1 MSDIKN
7 NIDGF
12 YNKIYTTY
20 KPEDYFDEIEINVNY
35 YKTITGESDRK
46 YKILSLSLDK
56 KNSNR
61 DLNKIE
67 NFINGCN
74 ERLLNTSSNKD
85 WQLFY
90 LYKELLQFF
99 VHSNNA
105 DKSAYNYFRGQSHS
119 YSLAPNILRKDVEQ
133 TYRNEFENLYLKISH
148 EFPEKITYFNL
159 QSCDIEDREYQ
170 LSLLQHYG
178 LKTSLL
184 DITSNPYIAM
194 LFMLSS
200 SFDEYKEPTLF
211 LFNINETLHRDKH
224 LFTEVR
230 KSKLNERIVAQKGA
244 FLNFDKI
251 FMNKHFD
258 VEKIYSVKIRL
269 NFLDTEYV
277 RYLDS
282 EIEKIKAIQKIQ
294 SENNDE
300 SNKTEL
306 NNDNSHYLDILEH
319 EKKNIED
326 SKKQC
331 LKAIKDEL
339 SQKLR
344 EYCYFEEDLF
354 PDFETRIR
362 YLSSKYDSNTHKK
375 ISF

>member
-12 YNKIYTTY
+12 YNKIFATY
-20 KPEDYFDEIEINVNY
+20 KPEDYFDEIEIKVNY
-35 YKTITGESDRK
+35 YKNIGGERENERK

-56 KNSNR
+56 KISTR
-61 DLNKIE
+61 DLSKIDI
-67 NFINGCN
+67 FINGCN
-74 ERLLNTSSNKD
+74 EKLLNTSSTKD

-99 VHSNNA
+99 THSNTEGKNV
-105 DKSAYNYFRGQSHS
+105 YNYFRGQSHS

-211 LFNINETLHRDKH
+211 LFKINETLHRDKH

-269 NFLDTEYV
+269 IFSDDEY
-277 RYLDS
+277 RKYLDS
-282 EIEKIKAIQKIQ
+282 EIGKTEGLL

-300 SNKTEL
+300 PNKAEL
-306 NNDNSHYLDILEH
+306 DNYLSFLEN
-319 EKKNIED
+319 EKEKIED

-362 YLSSKYDSNTHKK
+362 YLSSKYDSNTSKK
-375 ISF
+375 IAL

>member
-1 MSDIKN
+1 MSDMKN

-12 YNKIYTTY
+12 YNKIYKTY
-20 KPEDYFDEIEINVNY
+20 KSEDYFDEIEINVNY
-35 YKTITGESDRK
+35 YKNITGESDRK

-56 KNSNR
+56 KTSTR
-61 DLNKIE
+61 DLSKIE
-67 NFINGCN
+67 SFICGCN
-74 ERLLNTSSNKD
+74 ERLLNKSYSKD

-99 VHSNNA
+99 ASSNNE
-105 DKSAYNYFRGQSHS
+105 DKNVYNYFRGQSHS

-133 TYRNEFENLYLKISH
+133 TYRNEFENIYLKISH

-170 LSLLQHYG
+170 LSLLQHYW

-184 DITSNPYIAM
+184 DMTSNPYIAR

-200 SFDEYKEPTLF
+200 SFDEYQEPTLF
-211 LFNINETLHRDKH
+211 LFKINETLHRDKH

-258 VEKIYSVKIRL
+258 VEKVYSVKIRL
-269 NFLDTEYV
+269 NFLAKEYKE
-277 RYLDS
+277 YLNS
-282 EIEKIKAIQKIQ
+282 EIKRIREIQSIQ
-294 SENNDE
+294 SENNAKE
-300 SNKTEL
+300 NKKEL
-306 NNDNSHYLDILEH
+306 NNDQSDYLEILEK
-319 EKKNIED
+319 EQENIEE

-331 LKAIKDEL
+331 LKAIKNEL

-375 ISF
+375 VSF

>member
-1 MSDIKN
+1 MVFI
-7 NIDGF
+7 IRL
-12 YNKIYTTY
+12 YTTY
-20 KPEDYFDEIEINVNY
+20 KPEDYFDEIEIKVNY
-35 YKTITGESDRK
+35 YKNIELESERK

-56 KNSNR
+56 KNSIR
-61 DLNKIE
+61 DLNKVE

-74 ERLLNTSSNKD
+74 EKLLNTSSSKD

-99 VHSNNA
+99 TYSNNEN
-105 DKSAYNYFRGQSHS
+105 KNVYNYFRGQSHS
-119 YSLAPNILRKDVEQ
+119 YSLVPNILRKDVEQ

-200 SFDEYKEPTLF
+200 SFDEYREPTLF
-211 LFNINETLHRDKH
+211 LFKIDETLHRDKH

-258 VEKIYSVKIRL
+258 VKKICSVKITL
-269 NFLDTEYV
+269 NFSDYEYV
-277 RYLDS
+277 KKLDHQIEQITKLLS
-282 EIEKIKAIQKIQ
+282 EDNAEL
-294 SENNDE
+294 
-300 SNKTEL
+300 NKEEL
-306 NNDNSHYLDILEH
+306 NNYLILFEN
-319 EKKNIED
+319 EKQKLED

-331 LKAIKDEL
+331 LKEIKSEL

-362 YLSSKYDSNTHKK
+362 YLSSKYDSNTSKK
-375 ISF
+375 ISL

>member
-1 MSDIKN
+1 MNERKKKVD
-7 NIDGF
+7 DF
-12 YNKIYTTY
+12 YNKIYATY
-20 KPEDYFDEIEINVNY
+20 KPSDYFDEIEIVINY
-35 YKTITGESDRK
+35 YMDITRK
-46 YKILSLSLDK
+46 NGRPYKILSLSLDK
-56 KNSNR
+56 QSSQQNN
-61 DLNKIE
+61 IE
-67 NFINGCN
+67 KVKSFIHNFN
-74 ERLLNTSSNKD
+74 ERLSSNSSTEN

-99 VHSNNA
+99 VHSN
-105 DKSAYNYFRGQSHS
+105 DKYNYFRGQSHS
-119 YSLAPNILRKDVEQ
+119 YSLTPNILRDNVQ
-133 TYRNEFENLYLKISH
+133 YSYRDEFENLYLKISH

-159 QSCDIEDREYQ
+159 QNCDIEDREYQ

-194 LFMLSS
+194 LFMLSE
-200 SFDEYKEPTLF
+200 SFDSYKEPTFF
-211 LFNINETLHRDKH
+211 LFKINENIHRDKH

-258 VEKIYSVKIRL
+258 VEKISSVKVKL
-269 NFLDTEYV
+269 NFSDDEYLK
-277 RYLDS
+277 YL
-282 EIEKIKAIQKIQ
+282 ENEMENIKKIQ
-294 SENNDE
+294 MENNDASDPKE
-300 SNKTEL
+300 LEEQSNYLALLEREKNNITE
-306 NNDNSHYLDILEH
+306 
-319 EKKNIED
+319 

-354 PDFETRIR
+354 PDFETRIK
-362 YLSSKYDSNTHKK
+362 YLSRKYDSSTHKK

>member
-1 MSDIKN
+1 MSDMKN

-12 YNKIYTTY
+12 YNKIYETY

-35 YKTITGESDRK
+35 YKNITGESDRK

-56 KNSNR
+56 KKSTR
-61 DLNKIE
+61 DLSKIE
-67 NFINGCN
+67 SFICGCN
-74 ERLLNTSSNKD
+74 ERLLNKSYSKD

-99 VHSNNA
+99 ASSNNE
-105 DKSAYNYFRGQSHS
+105 DKNVYNYFIGQSHS
-119 YSLAPNILRKDVEQ
+119 YNLTPNILRKDVEQ
-133 TYRNEFENLYLKISH
+133 TYRNEFENIYLKISH

-200 SFDEYKEPTLF
+200 SSDEYQEPTLF
-211 LFNINETLHRDKH
+211 LFKINETLHRDKH

-258 VEKIYSVKIRL
+258 VEKVYSVKIRL
-269 NFLDTEYV
+269 NFLAKEYKE
-277 RYLDS
+277 YLNS
-282 EIEKIKAIQKIQ
+282 EIKRIREIQSIQ
-294 SENNDE
+294 SENNAE
-300 SNKTEL
+300 ENKKEL
-306 NNDNSHYLDILEH
+306 NNDQSDYLEILEK
-319 EKKNIED
+319 EQENIEE

-331 LKAIKDEL
+331 LKAIKNEL

-375 ISF
+375 VSF

>member
-12 YNKIYTTY
+12 YNKIFATY
-20 KPEDYFDEIEINVNY
+20 KPEDYFDEIEIKVNY
-35 YKTITGESDRK
+35 YKNIEGERENERK

-56 KNSNR
+56 KSSTR
-61 DLNKIE
+61 DLSKIDI
-67 NFINGCN
+67 FINGCN
-74 ERLLNTSSNKD
+74 EKLLNTSSTKD

-99 VHSNNA
+99 THSNTEGKNV
-105 DKSAYNYFRGQSHS
+105 YNYFRGQSHS

-159 QSCDIEDREYQ
+159 QSCDVEDREYQ

-211 LFNINETLHRDKH
+211 LFKINETLHRDKH

-269 NFLDTEYV
+269 NFLDDEY
-277 RYLDS
+277 RKCLDS
-282 EIEKIKAIQKIQ
+282 EIGKTKGLL

-300 SNKTEL
+300 PNKAEL
-306 NNDNSHYLDILEH
+306 DSYLSFLEN
-319 EKKNIED
+319 EKKKIED

-362 YLSSKYDSNTHKK
+362 YLSSKYDSNSSKK
-375 ISF
+375 IAL

>member
-1 MSDIKN
+1 MSEPKN

-20 KPEDYFDEIEINVNY
+20 KSEDYFDEIEININY
-35 YKTITGESDRK
+35 YKNITGESERK
-46 YKILSLSLDK
+46 YKVLSLSLDK
-56 KNSNR
+56 KNSTR

-67 NFINGCN
+67 NFISSFN
-74 ERLLNTSSNKD
+74 EKLLKTPYVRG

-99 VHSNNA
+99 AHSNNE
-105 DKSAYNYFRGQSHS
+105 DKNIYNYFRGQSHS

-211 LFNINETLHRDKH
+211 LFKINETLHRDKH

-258 VEKIYSVKIRL
+258 VEKIYSVKVRL
-269 NFLDTEYV
+269 NFLDDDYRT
-277 RYLDS
+277 YLDS
-282 EIEKIKAIQKIQ
+282 EIEKIEKIQ
-294 SENNDE
+294 QIQSKNNDE
-300 SNKTEL
+300 LK
-306 NNDNSHYLDILEH
+306 NNDKPDYLDILEK

-326 SKKQC
+326 SKKEC
-331 LKAIKDEL
+331 LKAIKNEL